1 MLMIEK
7 YPTIEILQDC
17 TKGLL
22 YVSGYWSDNNKKT
35 DIELCLVKTYKK
47 SETWYFIEDPSTSK
61 LLPRELYFNKLIN
74 DESIC
79 PIIIDSYETEDQ
91 YIIAMEYLRNEWM
104 DLFDYAMNEKRKE
117 SQIKIIFKNILIALN
132 KLIKK
137 GIYHVDMKPENV
149 MVNKKTLEIKL
160 IDFEDVLYDPIHRS
174 PKCNDCIGTE
184 SYMSPEVY
192 NNRITKLSKEFDVKK
207 SMVYTLAS
215 LLYCCIESET
225 PDEKVGERFRFYRS
239 SVPARNFICKCT
251 ENSPNMRLKFHELLN
266 HNYLKI

>member
-1 MLMIEK
+1 MQKIEK
-7 YPTIEILQDC
+7 YPASKILQNSA
-17 TKGLL
+17 KGSL
-22 YVSGYWSDNNKKT
+22 YVSGYWSDNNKT
-35 DIELCLVKTYKK
+35 DIVLCLVKTYMKK
-47 SETWYFIEDPSTSK
+47 EKGYFIEDPSTSK
-61 LLPRELYFNKLIN
+61 FIPRELYFNKLIN

-79 PIIIDSYETEDQ
+79 PIVIDSYETEDQ

-104 DLFDYAMNEKRKE
+104 DLFDYVMKERRKE
-117 SQIKIIFKNILIALN
+117 SKIKVIFKNILIALS

-174 PKCNDCIGTE
+174 PKCNDYLGTK
-184 SYMSPEVY
+184 SYMSPEVFQ
-192 NNRITKLSKEFDVKK
+192 NRITKMNKDYDVKK

-215 LLYCCIESET
+215 LLYCCLESEA
-225 PDEKVGERFRFYRS
+225 PGEKAGERFQFYRS
-239 SVPARNFICKCT
+239 SVPARSFICKCT

-266 HNYLKI
+266 QNYLKI